1 MTMTN
6 AAKYKKQY
14 FMPPEV
20 CMDWAKKES
29 VDKAPV
35 WCSVDLRDGN
45 QALVVPM
52 TLDQKLAQICGPYFE
67 KWEDRYAQR

>member
-1 MTMTN
+1 MRMEN
-6 AAKYKKQY
+6 AVKYKKQY

-20 CMDWAKKES
+20 CMDWAKKEY
-29 VDKAPV
+29 VEKAPV

-52 TLDQKLAQICGPYFE
+52 TLDQKLKFFQLLVDIGFKE
-67 KWEDRYAQR
+67 I